1 MTDTTPDQIYIQ
13 PLPQPVRWLLIA
25 IGFTSVGIGL
35 IGTVI
40 PGLPT
45 TIFMIIA
52 ALCFGRASERWYR
65 WLMTRKFVG
74 KHFHSMMQGRG
85 LPMRVK
91 MIAVAACW
99 TMLFVLALFMV
110 KSSGGRF
117 GLAVTAL
124 IQAAVVLRLPT
135 LVTETAA
142 APQP

>member
-1 MTDTTPDQIYIQ
+1 MATTTPDQIYIR

-25 IGFTSVGIGL
+25 LGFLSVGIGL

-52 ALCFGRASERWYR
+52 ALCFGRASDRWYR

-85 LPMRVK
+85 LPMRIK
-91 MIAVAACW
+91 MIAIAACW
-99 TMLFVLALFMV
+99 ACLIVLALFMV
-110 KSSGGRF
+110 KSSGGRI
-117 GLAVTAL
+117 GLVVTAL

-135 LVTETAA
+135 FVEEPAA
-142 APQP
+142 

>member
-1 MTDTTPDQIYIQ
+1 MTSTTPDQIVIR

-25 IGFTSVGIGL
+25 MGFASVGIGL
-35 IGTVI
+35 IGTVV

-52 ALCFGRASERWYR
+52 ALCFGRASDRWYR

-91 MIAVAACW
+91 LIAVAACW
-99 TMLFVLALFMV
+99 IMLFVLALFMV
-110 KSSGGRF
+110 KSTGGRI

-135 LVTETAA
+135 LVEEPAA
-142 APQP
+142 